1 MPHGAAGDAMT
12 DLPNVILDHLPA
24 RFVFLLFC
32 IALHLLYIRLRV
44 RGQRAGDHLQFIRRD
59 LQIRCKGRNNI
70 LPVNGRLQIDVD
82 RQHFHDLHK
91 AVIFGD
97 DYASDDI
104 FDWKPRLHAVT
115 VYAAAAAGMDAFAKN
130 QFLEIHFL
138 TSPRNKIIRRDL
150 RHFHQLPS
158 HRVILSSLMPISPK
172 PPSGT
177 MIVSVTMIFGVRSS
191 GRKAMQ
197 RYSAGSVRRTA
208 STRFRSSKSPI
219 TRPASVKL
227 VGM

>member
-97 DYASDDI
+97 DYAADDI

-158 HRVILSSLMPISPK
+158 HRVILSSLMPINPK

-177 MIVSVTMIFGVRSS
+177 MIVSVTMIFGVSAS

-197 RYSAGSVRRTA
+197 RYSTGSVRRIA

>member
-59 LQIRCKGRNNI
+59 LQIRCKGRDNI

-97 DYASDDI
+97 DYAADDI

-177 MIVSVTMIFGVRSS
+177 MIVSVTMISESDPAEEKQCKDTVPGAS
-191 GRKAMQ
+191 GGQPPPDSAAQ
-197 RYSAGSVRRTA
+197 RV
-208 STRFRSSKSPI
+208 P
-219 TRPASVKL
+219 
-227 VGM
+227 